1 MSTRTDTSSPAP
13 APALGISGRLAG
25 AFQANA
31 ITPLLALVA
40 LLLGLF
46 AVLVTPREEE
56 PQINVTMANV
66 LIPFP
71 GASSAD
77 VQALVARPAEQ
88 VLGQIAGIEHSYSVS
103 RPGMAVLT
111 VQFKVGV
118 PRTDALV
125 RLYDVLNA
133 NQDWLPAN
141 LGALAPIVKPK
152 GIDDVPVL
160 AVTLSSADDRSALDL
175 ERVAR
180 SLEAELKRVP
190 GSREVTTIGGP
201 GRAVIVELDPSR
213 LRERGVD
220 LLRLRE
226 TLAAANL
233 AMPAGTVLD
242 RQAATRP
249 TLLTVETGEFLR
261 SADDVGQLVVGVH
274 AGKPVWLREVATIR
288 AGAAQPQ
295 RLVWHMSGAATA
307 SSDAASGVASG
318 APGDTVSAVGAAHP
332 AVTLTVTKKP
342 GANAVDVAEA
352 ARARLDELRN
362 TLVPPE
368 VQMHITRDYGQT
380 AAEKANKLIQKLA
393 FATGSVIL
401 LVGLALGRRESVI
414 VGAAVILTLTA
425 TLFASWAWGFTL
437 NRVSL
442 FALIFSIGILVDD
455 AIVVVENI
463 HRHQQLHH
471 GLPLRKII
479 PGAVDEVGGP
489 TILATLT
496 VIAALLPMAFVT
508 GLMGPYM
515 SPIPINASLG
525 MAISLAI
532 AFSVTPWLALKL
544 MKEHPAPAESD
555 GALHQPAGGL
565 THHLQRLFTALLAPL
580 LDSAGKRWLLGAG
593 IAAALALSVGLAGLQ
608 WVVLK
613 MLPFDNKSEFQVVV
627 EMPAGT
633 PLEDTSAM
641 LQTLG
646 SYLARQPEVRDLQ
659 GYAGSASPITFNGL
673 VRQYYLRADAEQGDL
688 QVNLVDKHH
697 RHDKSHAIAQR
708 LRPELEKLAAPW
720 GARVKVVE
728 VPPGP
733 PVMSPLVAEVYGP
746 DEAGRQQLA
755 ARLAGAFAASPDIVG
770 IDTSLKED
778 APRAFLRVNRQRAES
793 LGIPVA
799 AVAQTV
805 YGAVS
810 GLDAAW
816 LHDGRSTLPVP
827 VRLQLPRESQIGL
840 QTVLQ
845 MPLRAANGQL
855 VPLSEL
861 VTVERGVIDKPLFTK
876 DLHGL
881 SYVFADMAGKL
892 DSPLYG
898 LFGIRPQLAA
908 AMLPGA
914 GELAEYWIHQPSD
927 PYRQYAIKW
936 DGEWQITYETF
947 RDMGAAYGVGLIL
960 IYLLVVAQFRSYL
973 TPLIIMAPIPL
984 TLIGVM
990 PGHALLGAQFTATS
1004 MIGMIALAGIIVRN
1018 SILLVDFIELQVS
1031 HGHAFKAAV
1040 VSSAAVRAQPIALT
1054 GLAAMIGAFF
1064 ILDDPIFNGLAIS
1077 LIFGILVST
1086 LLTLVVIP
1094 VLYYAVYRR
1103 RFEDAD
1109 RCASTDP
1116 ACATSAIAAADLPTP
1131 AEAALSFAP
1140 LHDANLQA
1148 ELDADQETEP
1158 AASPSAPEI
1167 GSAPPTGDDAAR

>member
-1 MSTRTDTSSPAP
+1 MKDVEQNTER
-13 APALGISGRLAG
+13 LGVSGRIAA

-46 AVLVTPREEE
+46 AVMVTPREEE

-71 GASSAD
+71 GASSTD
-77 VQALVARPAEQ
+77 VQNMVARPAEAA
-88 VLGQIAGIEHSYSVS
+88 LSQIAGIEHTYSVA
-103 RPGMAVLT
+103 RPGLAVLT

-118 PRTDALV
+118 PRTEALV

-133 NQDWLPAN
+133 NQDWLPRD
-141 LGALAPIVKPK
+141 LGTLTPIVKPK

-160 AVTLSSADDRSALDL
+160 AVTLWSRDGLPAHEL
-175 ERVAR
+175 ERVAHVV
-180 SLEAELKRVP
+180 ETELKRVP
-190 GSREVTTIGGP
+190 GTREVQTIGGP
-201 GRAVIVELDPSR
+201 GRAVHVWLDPTR
-213 LRERGVD
+213 LRERGIDV
-220 LLRLRE
+220 LSLKQ
-226 TLAAANL
+226 TLAAANFG
-233 AMPAGTVLD
+233 MPAGAVLD
-242 RQAATRP
+242 TQSQSSQM
-249 TLLTVETGEFLR
+249 LSVDTGEFLR
-261 SADDVGQLVVGVH
+261 SAQDVGDVVVGVH
-274 AGKPVWLREVATIR
+274 RGAPVYLREVARIE
-288 AGAAQPQ
+288 AGAQQPQ
-295 RLVWHMSGAATA
+295 RYVWFTPGAAM
-307 SSDAASGVASG
+307 AADQAAAQGEG
-318 APGDTVSAVGAAHP
+318 AGQVYP
-332 AVTLTVTKKP
+332 AITLTVTKKP
-342 GANAVDVAEA
+342 GENAVDVARA
-352 ARARLDELRN
+352 ANAAVAALKN
-362 TLVPPE
+362 TVIPSNIE
-368 VQMHITRDYGQT
+368 SSITRNYGET

-401 LVGLALGRRESVI
+401 LVGLALGRREAVI

-463 HRHQQLHH
+463 HRHQQLTP
-471 GLPLRKII
+471 GDSLRDII
-479 PGAVDEVGGP
+479 PRAVDEVGGP

-496 VIAALLPMAFVT
+496 VIAALLPMAFVS

-515 SPIPINASLG
+515 SPIPINSSLG
-525 MAISLAI
+525 MALSLAI
-532 AFSVTPWLALKL
+532 AFTVTPWLALKL
-544 MKEHPAPAESD
+544 MKPH
-555 GALHQPAGGL
+555 GAGHGHEAATAGGL
-565 THHLQRLFTALLAPL
+565 GSKLQNLFTRLLTPFLASSRKRWQLLAGIMAALL
-580 LDSAGKRWLLGAG
+580 
-593 IAAALALSVGLAGLQ
+593 LSVGLTVVQ

-633 PLEDTSAM
+633 PLEDTAA
-641 LQTLG
+641 TLHELG
-646 SYLARQPEVRDLQ
+646 AFLAQQPEVLDLQ
-659 GYAGSASPITFNGL
+659 GYAGTASPITFNGL

-697 RHDKSHAIAQR
+697 RDDKSHVIAQR
-708 LRPELEKLAAPW
+708 LRPELEKIGQRH

-755 ARLAGAFAASPDIVG
+755 QRIAKAFGETADIVG
-770 IDTSLKED
+770 IDTSLKEN
-778 APRAFLRVNRQRAES
+778 APRAYLRVRRQRAES

-805 YGAVS
+805 SAALSGA
-810 GLDAAW
+810 DAAY
-816 LHDGRSTLPVP
+816 LHDAQSKYPVP
-827 VRLQLPRESQIGL
+827 VRLQLPRESQVGL
-840 QTVLQ
+840 DTVLALP
-845 MPLRAANGQL
+845 MRAANGQL

-861 VTVERGVIDKPLFTK
+861 VRVERGVIDKPLFTK
-876 DLHGL
+876 DLANV
-881 SYVFADMAGKL
+881 SYVFGDMAGKL

-898 LFGIRPQLAA
+898 LFAIRAKLDAA
-908 AMLPGA
+908 ALPGA
-914 GELAEYWIHQPSD
+914 GELGEYWIKQPTD
-927 PYRQYAIKW
+927 TFRQYAIKW

-960 IYLLVVAQFRSYL
+960 IYLLVVGQFRSYT
-973 TPLIIMAPIPL
+973 TPLVIMAPIPL
-984 TLIGVM
+984 TIIGVM

-1018 SILLVDFIELQVS
+1018 SILLVDFIELQVKQ
-1031 HGHAFKAAV
+1031 GMAFKDAV
-1040 VSSAAVRAQPIALT
+1040 VQSAAVRAQPIALT

-1094 VLYYAVYRR
+1094 VLYYSLYRKR
-1103 RFEDAD
+1103 HEQAD
-1109 RCASTDP
+1109 GSSP
-1116 ACATSAIAAADLPTP
+1116 ATV
-1131 AEAALSFAP
+1131 
-1140 LHDANLQA
+1140 
-1148 ELDADQETEP
+1148 
-1158 AASPSAPEI
+1158 
-1167 GSAPPTGDDAAR
+1167 